1 MYTDSLAN
9 YLYNSPL
16 KRFYSYSGKNIHR
29 IIHGNVTLKCM
40 QIVMAYDTKHF
51 IRSGILVVQDTS
63 GNALRKMNRS
73 RRAKLYMKLE
83 DKKYGLFELK
93 LDNTHVD
100 EIEPSV
106 FWFRHD
112 GRSSLH
118 ILKSPKQA
126 AADDGWQ

>member
-9 YLYNSPL
+9 YLYNSPI

-29 IIHGNVTLKCM
+29 IIHGNVALKCT
-40 QIVMAYDTKHF
+40 QVVMAYDTKHF
-51 IRSGILVVQDTS
+51 IRSGILVLRGTDAT
-63 GNALRKMNRS
+63 GLRKANKS

-83 DKKYGLFELK
+83 DRKYGLFELK

-126 AADDGWQ
+126 TTGDDW